1 MVRGSFE
8 HAINQAIVGKAT
20 AIYNHLPKGAA
31 TTTVA
36 GKCHRSERRDKCI
49 VQSIVQVSA
58 TQGMDGG
65 ASSWVALR
73 TRGSTQQKHHR
84 HYSIRTRVDRHGFRF
99 LIWPVWV
106 IHCELDRWR
115 RSRRTLLGPWFDP
128 VRGRTRC
135 VPSGPGLLGLL
146 YLESPYFSPPRS
158 GLVGLAFPWRV
169 RLWSVRPWLAS
180 PGGSGVPSL
189 CLCFFPPFLCFCFV
203 PSSGSARVSRVVEL
217 PWPSMA
223 QVWQRVCTRSFEAT
237 AQVFRKEPP
246 PATRT
251 PPTFDQNRKRK

>member
-1 MVRGSFE
+1 MATRFAPIE
-8 HAINQAIVGKAT
+8 GKH
-20 AIYNHLPKGAA
+20 NVLPHWG
-31 TTTVA
+31 
-36 GKCHRSERRDKCI
+36 
-49 VQSIVQVSA
+49 
-58 TQGMDGG
+58 QGC
-65 ASSWVALR
+65 ALPR
-73 TRGSTQQKHHR
+73 Q
-84 HYSIRTRVDRHGFRF
+84 F
-99 LIWPVWV
+99 L
-106 IHCELDRWR
+106 
-115 RSRRTLLGPWFDP
+115 LLP
-128 VRGRTRC
+128 
-135 VPSGPGLLGLL
+135 L
-146 YLESPYFSPPRS
+146 PRS
-158 GLVGLAFPWRV
+158 GLVGLASPWRV

-251 PPTFDQNRKRK
+251 PPTFDQIRKRGSGAVECRSTRTLNTALSHGGPPSTNDGSVG

>member
-8 HAINQAIVGKAT
+8 HTINQAIVGKAF

-31 TTTVA
+31 TATVA
-36 GKCHRSERRDKCI
+36 GKSHRSEQRDKCV
-49 VQSIVQVSA
+49 VQSIFQVST

-115 RSRRTLLGPWFDP
+115 RSRRTLLGPWF
-128 VRGRTRC
+128 
-135 VPSGPGLLGLL
+135 
-146 YLESPYFSPPRS
+146 E
-158 GLVGLAFPWRV
+158 
-169 RLWSVRPWLAS
+169 
-180 PGGSGVPSL
+180 
-189 CLCFFPPFLCFCFV
+189 
-203 PSSGSARVSRVVEL
+203 PSSGTHQVRPPWARVVRVALPRESLLLPLPGPALSGSPPLAGSALVGPPLALLSRGAGGPLSLFV
-217 PWPSMA
+217 PFSP
-223 QVWQRVCTRSFEAT
+223 FF
-237 AQVFRKEPP
+237 VFL
-246 PATRT
+246 
-251 PPTFDQNRKRK
+251 FCS